1 MFIFCLVSLF
11 IIKLI
16 RCFQEDCDIELKALN
31 DKFTYLST
39 NDNEL
44 NVYLGNELMFLNI
57 KSSEHMLFYND
68 FISISNKKDN
78 STLFR
83 STLNKTKVYNCKEK
97 KFLFMNSDNK
107 SNIILLN
114 FKEFK
119 EKSNQYKLVEI
130 SNKDNNFS
138 ENVDFEVYASEVEY
152 AIINYKLFA
161 YFLILFGCLISSYG
175 AYHFI
180 ASLLIHLMF
189 FIYFLIGD
197 FISFFTT
204 LGEYILFIL
213 FSSFLI
219 SCVSVL
225 ILKPKLNVSKEK
237 SLNVLKKD
245 ESDNNNKTP
254 KKILII
260 NSIYGANFGFT
271 LYKTLIYYSIY
282 FNFPV
287 SFFDKNFSVY
297 FVCLFI
303 LCVFGVLLH
312 LFDCFKKYRY
322 IPCCAVAG
330 SFYIIKG
337 IEYIIGGY
345 YSSILYIKEELN
357 FDHLDGKNLE
367 ISLTYFVF
375 HMAILIYSIIFQIKY
390 IQFKENTYYDIDNI
404 SSSSRESIANTS
416 FRPSN
421 VSINEDSKISSKE
434 DDEALLGNGNGDE
447 NSMNEEN
454 DINDQED

>member
-1 MFIFCLVSLF
+1 M
-11 IIKLI
+11 
-16 RCFQEDCDIELKALN
+16 
-31 DKFTYLST
+31 
-39 NDNEL
+39 
-44 NVYLGNELMFLNI
+44 
-57 KSSEHMLFYND
+57 
-68 FISISNKKDN
+68 
-78 STLFR
+78 
-83 STLNKTKVYNCKEK
+83 
-97 KFLFMNSDNK
+97 
-107 SNIILLN
+107 
-114 FKEFK
+114 
-119 EKSNQYKLVEI
+119 
-130 SNKDNNFS
+130 
-138 ENVDFEVYASEVEY
+138 
-152 AIINYKLFA
+152 
-161 YFLILFGCLISSYG
+161 
-175 AYHFI
+175 
-180 ASLLIHLMF
+180 
-189 FIYFLIGD
+189 
-197 FISFFTT
+197 
-204 LGEYILFIL
+204 
-213 FSSFLI
+213 
-219 SCVSVL
+219 
-225 ILKPKLNVSKEK
+225 
-237 SLNVLKKD
+237 
-245 ESDNNNKTP
+245 
-254 KKILII
+254 
-260 NSIYGANFGFT
+260 
-271 LYKTLIYYSIY
+271 IYYSIY

-367 ISLTYFVF
+367 ISLTYFIF

-404 SSSSRESIANTS
+404 SSSRESIANTS